1 MIMTLDEILNTS
13 LRGKVIAFPTD
24 TVYGIGALLHDAKA
38 IKSVYAIKKRE
49 TQKPLAIL
57 CGSIEDVKDLAE
69 NFDDFEPLANTHW
82 PGALTLV
89 VKKSNQVPCSVT
101 RGLETVGLRIPADE
115 TAQRILKTF
124 GPMAVT
130 SLNLSGEPPIHT
142 FEAAKTYKD
151 RVDILV
157 EGGDLDGMASTVYD
171 TIHGVTLRK
180 GNIVVK

>member
-13 LRGKVIAFPTD
+13 IHGKVIAFPTD
-24 TVYGIGALLHDAKA
+24 TVYGIGALLHDTEA
-38 IKSVYAIKKRE
+38 IENVYAIKRRE
-49 TQKPLAIL
+49 VKKPLAIL
-57 CGSIEDVKDLAE
+57 CGSIEDVKNLSE
-69 NFDDFEPLANTHW
+69 NYSDFESLAKAHW

-89 VKKSNQVPCSVT
+89 VQKSNQVPCSVT
-101 RGLETVGLRIPADE
+101 RGLKTVGVRIPADE
-115 TAQRILKTF
+115 TARRILKTF

-142 FEAAKTYKD
+142 FEAAKAYKD

-171 TIHGVTLRK
+171 TLQGVTLRQ
-180 GNIVVK
+180 GSIVVK